1 MAAQRLEPDG
11 ARAAPELP
19 PSPERDDDEAIA
31 ATVGANLRRL
41 RAHQN
46 LSLEA
51 LSRLSGVS
59 RGMLGQVE
67 AGKSAPTIKILWRI
81 ATALSVPVSA
91 FLGRADAAV
100 TRVLRPADA
109 KLLKSRDGKFISRA
123 LFPLNGQ
130 RKVEFY
136 ELRLEPW
143 CVEHALA
150 HPPGTTENLVVSV
163 GAVEID
169 VGGDAYRLSAGD
181 AFFFVADRPHVY
193 RNPAESQAVAYL
205 VMAYP
210 ESVSY

>member
-1 MAAQRLEPDG
+1 MQRLDPE
-11 ARAAPELP
+11 AAPGAAE
-19 PSPERDDDEAIA
+19 SPGPDREEDADIA
-31 ATVGANLRRL
+31 VTVGANLRRL
-41 RAHQN
+41 RAHQS

-67 AGKSAPTIKILWRI
+67 SGKSAPTIKVLWRI

-91 FLGRADAAV
+91 FLGRTDAPG

-150 HPPGTTENLVVSV
+150 HPPGTTENLVVSTGV
-163 GAVEID
+163 VEVD

-181 AFFFVADRPHVY
+181 ALFFVADRPHVY
-193 RNPAESQAVAYL
+193 RNPHESHAVVYL
-205 VMAYP
+205 VMEYP